1 MNRDK
6 LKLII
11 KNLELLTET
20 LKAEVYSDP
29 GAYDY
34 SNSSSRI
41 GDVDDYDDLDDD
53 SNNINTDN
61 DNVYYWY

>member
-20 LKAEVYSDP
+20 LKAVVYSDP

-34 SNSSSRI
+34 SNASSRI
-41 GDVDDYDDLDDD
+41 GDVDDYDELYED
-53 SNNINTDN
+53 TE
-61 DNVYYWY
+61 

>member
-1 MNRDK
+1 MNIDK

-34 SNSSSRI
+34 SNASSRI
-41 GDVDDYDDLDDD
+41 GDVDDYDEVFEDEED
-53 SNNINTDN
+53 
-61 DNVYYWY
+61 

>member
-11 KNLELLTET
+11 KNLELLMET

-34 SNSSSRI
+34 SNASSRI
-41 GDVDDYDDLDDD
+41 GDVDDYDEVFEELHDKYNEKVK
-53 SNNINTDN
+53 S
-61 DNVYYWY
+61 

>member
-41 GDVDDYDDLDDD
+41 GDVDDYDEVFEDEED
-53 SNNINTDN
+53 
-61 DNVYYWY
+61 

>member
-6 LKLII
+6 LKLLI

-20 LKAEVYSDP
+20 LKVEVYSDP

-34 SNSSSRI
+34 SNASSRI
-41 GDVDDYDDLDDD
+41 GDVEDYDEVFEDEED
-53 SNNINTDN
+53 
-61 DNVYYWY
+61 

>member
-20 LKAEVYSDP
+20 LKAEVYSSP
-29 GAYDY
+29 ESYAYEAVAP
-34 SNSSSRI
+34 RI
-41 GDVDDYDDLDDD
+41 GDIDDYDEVFEDDD
-53 SNNINTDN
+53 D
-61 DNVYYWY
+61 

>member
-34 SNSSSRI
+34 SNASSRI
-41 GDVDDYDDLDDD
+41 GDVDDYDEVFEDD
-53 SNNINTDN
+53 
-61 DNVYYWY
+61 